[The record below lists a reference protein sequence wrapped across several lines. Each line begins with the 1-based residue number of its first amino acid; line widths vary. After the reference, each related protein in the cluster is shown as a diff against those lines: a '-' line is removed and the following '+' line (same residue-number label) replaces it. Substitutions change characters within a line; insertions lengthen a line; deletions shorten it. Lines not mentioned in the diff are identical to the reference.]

1 MKDAVEVAKRVNA
14 KWATVVPGPYDSG
27 LEWGY
32 QTANVIENLKCYAD
46 VVEPAGLVMVL
57 EPLNPWKNHPGLF
70 LSKIPQAYQICRAV
84 GSPSVKILNILYHQQ
99 IAEGNIIPNIDPAWE
114 EIAYLQVGDNPGR
127 DEPTTGE
134 MNYKNVFKHIYDK
147 GYQGIVGMEHGN
159 SLKGK
164 AGERAVI
171 DAYVAC
177 DDF

>member
-14 KWATVVPGPYDSG
+14 KWATVVSGPYDSG

-32 QTANVIENLKCYAD
+32 QTANVND
-46 VVEPAGLVMVL
+46 
-57 EPLNPWKNHPGLF
+57 
-70 LSKIPQAYQICRAV
+70 
-84 GSPSVKILNILYHQQ
+84 LYHQQ
-99 IAEGNIIPNIDPAWE
+99 IAEGNIIPNIDLAWE
-114 EIAYLQVGDNPGR
+114 EIAYFQVGDNPGR
-127 DEPTTGE
+127 NEPTTGE
-134 MNYKNVFKHIYDK
+134 MNYKNIFKHIYDK

-171 DAYVAC
+171 DAYVAY

>member
-27 LEWGY
+27 LVWGY
-32 QTANVIENLKCYAD
+32 QTANVIENLKWCAD
-46 VVEPAGLVMVL
+46 VLEPAG
-57 EPLNPWKNHPGLF
+57 ND
-70 LSKIPQAYQICRAV
+70 
-84 GSPSVKILNILYHQQ
+84 LYHQQ
-99 IAEGNIIPNIDPAWE
+99 IAEGNIIPNIDLSWE
-114 EIAYLQVGDNPGR
+114 EIAYFQVGDNPGR
-127 DEPTTGE
+127 NEPTTGE

-164 AGERAVI
+164 AGERALI